1 MSRIKAAKLYD
12 SLTEVEDRFVQEA
25 GTQKS
30 NRIRAPH
37 RRLALIAVIAIAL
50 LLSGFAA
57 YQAGVFDPWLQEPST
72 SPVETVRSAIE
83 NQVEKEYTVAVRID
97 EIAEDPEATIRA
109 KNMYKGIDFAKE
121 NGWSD
126 AYLEKHLIVVRAAYY
141 VEYDHTKTFQ
151 EDGEIEQFF
160 ILLRDNETQEWE
172 IWDNTTNDAPFN

>member
-1 MSRIKAAKLYD
+1 M
-12 SLTEVEDRFVQEA
+12 
-25 GTQKS
+25 
-30 NRIRAPH
+30 
-37 RRLALIAVIAIAL
+37 AV

-109 KNMYKGIDFAKE
+109 KNMYKGSDLAKE
-121 NGWSD
+121 SGWSD

-151 EDGEIEQFF
+151 EDGEIEHFF
-160 ILLRDNETQEWE
+160 ILLMDNETQEWI
-172 IWDNTTNDAPFN
+172 IWDNTTSGDPFR